1 MRRRRRREEK
11 EKKREDEKK
20 MKLKMRRY
28 GDYQSDNT
36 GVGDTGQTVVLR
48 YAMIRR
54 IRENRTK
61 IGKIEEKYR
70 SNGANYLK

>member
-36 GVGDTGQTVVLR
+36 GVGNTGQPVVLR
-48 YAMIRR
+48 YAMIQQI
-54 IRENRTK
+54 IRK
-61 IGKIEEKYR
+61 
-70 SNGANYLK
+70 